1 MATCYPKGN
10 ERALFNITYTTLT
23 STAIVARKR
32 IKHGLLLKIDLISCE
47 VRIDEKTGDESVLL
61 LTSASLSTT
70 AGFSVSRTISR
81 VKTGPRVTKS
91 TLIRLV
97 PVRCVQF
104 GPAVVIAVLSVWS
117 QKTTQ
122 TQYHSYC
129 QSQTSRMANEIIFS
143 LSVCVSV
150 FLVIRP
156 RYHAVFL

>member
-32 IKHGLLLKIDLISCE
+32 IKHGLLLKIDLISCK
-47 VRIDEKTGDESVLL
+47 VRVDEKTGDESVLF
-61 LTSASLSTT
+61 LTPASLSTT
-70 AGFSVSRTISR
+70 AGFSVLRISR
-81 VKTGPRVTKS
+81 IKTGQRVTKS

-104 GPAVVIAVLSVWS
+104 GPAVVIAVLSVRS

-122 TQYHSYC
+122 TQYHSCC
-129 QSQTSRMANEIIFS
+129 QSQTSRMASEIIFS
-143 LSVCVSV
+143 LSVCV

>member
-81 VKTGPRVTKS
+81 VKKDSVSRKARS
-91 TLIRLV
+91 
-97 PVRCVQF
+97 
-104 GPAVVIAVLSVWS
+104 SVWFLWDVYSSVQLWLS
-117 QKTTQ
+117 QYFRYDHKRPHK
-122 TQYHSYC
+122 HSI
-129 QSQTSRMANEIIFS
+129 TVTVRARLAEWRMRS
-143 LSVCVSV
+143 
-150 FLVIRP
+150 FLVWVC
-156 RYHAVFL
+156 ACLCF